1 MELSKL
7 TTVDDWGQ
15 VMCGDLGGLASSGCP
30 GICGHFRLQHL
41 PSGEKLQYF
50 GLVGKLQHSGN
61 GLRKASSRFE
71 DQILDQRYMQTKS
84 PGPAWKEGQP
94 LSPSPFLDNLPVHLS
109 PIGPSCLLP

>member
-41 PSGEKLQYF
+41 PFGEKLQYF

-61 GLRKASSRFE
+61 GLRKASSKIRRPNSRPKIHA
-71 DQILDQRYMQTKS
+71 DQVPRPRL
-84 PGPAWKEGQP
+84 EGRSATFP
-94 LSPSPFLDNLPVHLS
+94 KPV
-109 PIGPSCLLP
+109 P